1 MPKIWRGGCGFAGG
15 IRRSK
20 YIFRLTLLYGV
31 SGFIFA
37 FDVKQINRRTKLKIR
52 KDDDGSFEV
61 ETTKGIFGFN
71 SWMYDDTRTSIE
83 LFDNG
88 EKVGELTGSQAIEL
102 YDALTPDSD
111 YE

>member
-1 MPKIWRGGCGFAGG
+1 M
-15 IRRSK
+15 
-20 YIFRLTLLYGV
+20 LLYTV
-31 SGFIFA
+31 SGIIFA
-37 FDVKQINRRTKLKIR
+37 FDVKQINWIENMKIR

-61 ETTKGIFGFN
+61 ETAKGIFGFN
-71 SWMYDDTRTSIE
+71 SWMYDDARASIE

-88 EKVGELTGSQAIEL
+88 AKVGELTGSQAIEL